1 MQIAFT
7 GKNPS
12 GRTPALAYIIRNS
25 SRPIPA
31 EMAQMRQKYRRR
43 SWVWAKPSTVQ
54 NRNSGADSR
63 PSMENHSGIRPV
75 KPKK

>member
-43 SWVWAKPSTVQ
+43 SWVWRSPPPCRTGTA
-54 NRNSGADSR
+54 GADSR